1 MEWVLFFLLCMGN
14 IITSRLKKTFD
25 FKINL
30 EFAQGLLYLACQH
43 YCDTKNHIVTGY

>member
-1 MEWVLFFLLCMGN
+1 MGN

-30 EFAQGLLYLACQH
+30 EFEISRKRELVCIKVGNVQKVY
-43 YCDTKNHIVTGY
+43 YNSVPVS